1 MTGPRITLSAC
12 AKTDRGL
19 AREGNEDAF
28 YFSASDG
35 VFIVADGMGGH
46 LAGSVASNTAVQ
58 VISGVLGEQL
68 DPRIENRTSERA
80 QAAIESAVA
89 AANKAIFARSE
100 RDAALQGMGTT
111 CVSAVFAGE
120 HFVVGHVGDSR
131 AYLFR
136 GGASR
141 QLTVDHSLLADA
153 ARHSR
158 DPRQELRFSYLRNVI
173 TKAIGPSSEVEAES
187 HIHRAEDK
195 DVLLLCTDGLSN
207 YVTPEEMAELVNAG
221 KGLGATCDA
230 LIDKAKLRQ
239 SDDNI
244 TAVLV
249 SVGVVSSRH
258 REKASGIKHTKT

>member
-1 MTGPRITLSAC
+1 MSEPEAVLSAC

-28 YFSASDG
+28 YFSVSDG

-58 VISGVLGEQL
+58 VINRALAELL
-68 DPRIENRTSERA
+68 DPRIGRRTPEEA
-80 QAAIESAVA
+80 QAAIESAVG
-89 AANKAIFARSE
+89 AANRAIFTRAESE
-100 RDAALQGMGTT
+100 PSMQGMGTT
-111 CVSAVFAGE
+111 CVAAVFAGT

-136 GGASR
+136 QGASQ

-158 DPRQELRFSYLRNVI
+158 DPHQELRFSYLRNVI
-173 TKAIGPSSEVEAES
+173 TKAIGPSSDVEPES
-187 HIHRAEDK
+187 HIHRAED
-195 DVLLLCTDGLSN
+195 DDLLLLCTDGLSS
-207 YVTPEEMAELVNAG
+207 YLGLEEMQETVNAG
-221 KGLGATCDA
+221 KGLGAICDA
-230 LIDKAKLRQ
+230 LIEKAKLRQ

-249 SVGVVSSRH
+249 SIGIRRFGSRGTAPAV
-258 REKASGIKHTKT
+258 E

>member
-1 MTGPRITLSAC
+1 MSEPRIVPSAC

-28 YFSASDG
+28 FLSASEG
-35 VFIVADGMGGH
+35 IFIVADGMGGH

-58 VISGVLGEQL
+58 VMSGILGERL
-68 DPRIENRTSERA
+68 DPRIEKRTPEQA
-80 QAAIESAVA
+80 QAAIELAVS
-89 AANKAIFARSE
+89 AANRAIYAKAESE
-100 RDAALQGMGTT
+100 PSMQGMGTT
-111 CVSAVFAGE
+111 CVSAVFASG

-136 GGASR
+136 QGASR

-195 DVLLLCTDGLSN
+195 DLLLLCTDGLSG
-207 YVTPEEMAELVNAG
+207 YVKLEEMQALMAPG
-221 KGLGATCDA
+221 RGLGATCDA
-230 LIDKAKLRQ
+230 LVEEAKLKQ

-244 TAVLV
+244 TVVLV
-249 SVGVVSSRH
+249 SVSIG
-258 REKASGIKHTKT
+258 